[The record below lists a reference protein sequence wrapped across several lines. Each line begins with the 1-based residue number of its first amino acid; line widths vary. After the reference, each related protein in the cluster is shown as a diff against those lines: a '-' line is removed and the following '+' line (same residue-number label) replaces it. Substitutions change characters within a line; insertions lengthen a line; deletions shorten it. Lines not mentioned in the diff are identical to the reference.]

1 MNSKNPNS
9 IGLYKAFE
17 DLHRGS
23 HELIKSRLGVY
34 LPFVEVIK
42 SIYPPAP
49 SSSTATPA
57 IEALDLGCG
66 RGEWLELLKEN
77 GVSAEGI
84 DLDDDMLSACRVQG
98 LKVATGDAVAYL
110 QTLPNNSRS
119 VISGFHIAE
128 HLSLEDLK
136 IVVEESLRVLKP
148 AGLLIL
154 EVPNTENLVVG
165 TSSFYLDPTH
175 QRPLPSQLLTFLTDY
190 FGFARSKL
198 LRLQEPAPLRDELT
212 PVSLFN
218 VLSAVSPDYAVIAQ
232 KQAEANTLAS
242 FDVLFNQTYG
252 LSLDVLAI
260 RYQSHI
266 DDLGKRLENLEQQ
279 VQLLNARM
287 NKIRHL
293 FSPLRWLKNLFS
305 KDAK

>member
-1 MNSKNPNS
+1 M
-9 IGLYKAFE
+9 
-17 DLHRGS
+17 
-23 HELIKSRLGVY
+23 
-34 LPFVEVIK
+34 
-42 SIYPPAP
+42 
-49 SSSTATPA
+49 
-57 IEALDLGCG
+57 GCG

-232 KQAEANTLAS
+232 KQGDAIVLAR

-266 DDLGKRLENLEQQ
+266 DDLGKQLQNLEQQ

-293 FSPLRWLKNLFS
+293 FAPLRWLKNLFS

>member
-198 LRLQEPAPLRDELT
+198 LRLQEPAPLRNELT

-232 KQAEANTLAS
+232 KQGDAIVLAR
-242 FDVLFNQTYG
+242 FDVLFNQDYG
-252 LSLDVLAI
+252 LSLAILAS
-260 RYQSHI
+260 RYQAHLN
-266 DDLGKRLENLEQQ
+266 DVERQ
-279 VQLLNARM
+279 VQFLTARID
-287 NKIRHL
+287 KIWRL
-293 FSPLRWLKNLFS
+293 FAPLRWVKSLFS
-305 KDAK
+305 KDSK

>member
-1 MNSKNPNS
+1 MNSKNPHS

-23 HELIKSRLGVY
+23 RELIKSRLGVY
-34 LPFVEVIK
+34 LPFIEVVK

-49 SSSTATPA
+49 SSSTANEG

-66 RGEWLELLKEN
+66 RGEWLELLKER
-77 GVSAEGI
+77 GVNAEGI
-84 DLDDDMLSACRVQG
+84 DLDDDMLSACRAQG
-98 LKVATGDAVAYL
+98 LKFATGDAVAYL
-110 QTLPNNSRS
+110 QSLPNNSRS

-128 HLSLEDLK
+128 HLSLDDLK
-136 IVVEESLRVLKP
+136 ILVEESLRVLKP

-154 EVPNTENLVVG
+154 EAPNTENLVVG

-198 LRLQEPAPLRDELT
+198 LRLQEPALLRDELT

-232 KQAEANTLAS
+232 KQGDANVLAS
-242 FDVLFNQTYG
+242 FDTLFNQDYG
-252 LSLDVLAI
+252 LSLAILAS
-260 RYQSHI
+260 RYQAHLN
-266 DDLGKRLENLEQQ
+266 DVERQ
-279 VQLLNARM
+279 VQFLTARID
-287 NKIRHL
+287 KIWRL
-293 FSPLRWLKNLFS
+293 FAPLRWVKNLFS
-305 KDAK
+305 KDSK

>member
-165 TSSFYLDPTH
+165 TSSFYFDPTH

-232 KQAEANTLAS
+232 KQGDAIVLAR

-266 DDLGKRLENLEQQ
+266 DDLGKQLQNLEQQ

-293 FSPLRWLKNLFS
+293 FAPLRWLKNLFS

>member
-128 HLSLEDLK
+128 HLSLDDLK

-266 DDLGKRLENLEQQ
+266 DDLGKQLQNLEQQ

-293 FSPLRWLKNLFS
+293 FAPLRWLKNLFS

>member
-49 SSSTATPA
+49 SNSTANEA
-57 IEALDLGCG
+57 IEAIDLGCG
-66 RGEWLELLKEN
+66 RGEWLELLKEQR
-77 GVSAEGI
+77 VSAEGI
-84 DLDDDMLSACRVQG
+84 DLDDDMLSACRAQG

-110 QTLPNNSRS
+110 QSLPNNSRS

-128 HLSLEDLK
+128 HLSLDDLK
-136 IVVEESLRVLKP
+136 ILVEESLRVLKP

-154 EVPNTENLVVG
+154 EAPNTENLVVG

-198 LRLQEPAPLRDELT
+198 LRLQEPALLRDELT

-232 KQAEANTLAS
+232 KQGDANVLAR
-242 FDVLFNQTYG
+242 FDTLFNQDYG
-252 LSLDVLAI
+252 LSLAILAS
-260 RYQSHI
+260 RYQAHLN
-266 DDLGKRLENLEQQ
+266 DVERQ
-279 VQLLNARM
+279 VQFLTARID
-287 NKIRHL
+287 KIWRL
-293 FSPLRWLKNLFS
+293 FAPLRWVKSLFS
-305 KDAK
+305 KDSK

>member
-23 HELIKSRLGVY
+23 RELIKSRLGVY

-293 FSPLRWLKNLFS
+293 FAPLRWLKNLFS

>member
-23 HELIKSRLGVY
+23 RELIQSRLGVY

-42 SIYPPAP
+42 SIYPSSAA
-49 SSSTATPA
+49 SSTATQA
-57 IEALDLGCG
+57 LEALDLGCG
-66 RGEWLELLKEN
+66 RGEWLELLKKH
-77 GVSAEGI
+77 GVNAEGI
-84 DLDDDMLSACRVQG
+84 DLDDDMLSACRARG
-98 LKVATGDAVAYL
+98 LKITTGDAVAYL
-110 QTLPNNSRS
+110 KSLPNESRYL
-119 VISGFHIAE
+119 ISGFHIAE
-128 HLSLEDLK
+128 HLSLDDLK
-136 IVVEESLRVLKP
+136 ILIEESLRVLRP

-154 EVPNTENLVVG
+154 EAPNTENLVVG

-198 LRLQEPAPLRDELT
+198 LRLQEPVQLRDELT

-232 KQAEANTLAS
+232 KQAETNVLAR
-242 FDVLFNQTYG
+242 FDDLFKQDYG
-252 LSLDVLAI
+252 LSLAILAS
-260 RYQSHI
+260 RYQAHLN
-266 DDLGKRLENLEQQ
+266 DVERQ
-279 VQLLNARM
+279 VQFLTRRM
-287 NKIRHL
+287 DKIWQL
-293 FSPLRWLKNLFS
+293 FAPLRWVKNLFS

>member
-34 LPFVEVIK
+34 LPFIEVVK
-42 SIYPPAP
+42 SIYPPAAF
-49 SSSTATPA
+49 SSTANEA

-66 RGEWLELLKEN
+66 RGEWLELLKEQR
-77 GVSAEGI
+77 VSAEGI
-84 DLDDDMLSACRVQG
+84 DLDDDMLSACRAQG

-110 QTLPNNSRS
+110 QSLPNNSRS

-128 HLSLEDLK
+128 HLSLDDLK
-136 IVVEESLRVLKP
+136 ILVEESLRVLKP

-154 EVPNTENLVVG
+154 EAPNTENLVVG

-198 LRLQEPAPLRDELT
+198 LRLQEPTLLRDELT

-232 KQAEANTLAS
+232 KQGDANVLAR
-242 FDVLFNQTYG
+242 FDTLFNQDYG
-252 LSLDVLAI
+252 LSLAILAS
-260 RYQSHI
+260 RYQAHLN
-266 DDLGKRLENLEQQ
+266 DVERQ
-279 VQLLNARM
+279 VQFLTARID
-287 NKIRHL
+287 KIWRL
-293 FSPLRWLKNLFS
+293 FAPLRWVKSLFS
-305 KDAK
+305 KDSK

>member
-49 SSSTATPA
+49 SNSTANEA
-57 IEALDLGCG
+57 IEAIDLGCG
-66 RGEWLELLKEN
+66 RGEWLELLKEQR
-77 GVSAEGI
+77 VSAEGI
-84 DLDDDMLSACRVQG
+84 DLDDDMLSACRAQG

-110 QTLPNNSRS
+110 QSLPNNSRS
-119 VISGFHIAE
+119 LISGFHIAE
-128 HLSLEDLK
+128 HLSLDDLK
-136 IVVEESLRVLKP
+136 ILVEESLRVLKP

-154 EVPNTENLVVG
+154 EAPNTENLVVG

-198 LRLQEPAPLRDELT
+198 LRLQEPALLRDELT

-232 KQAEANTLAS
+232 KQGDANVLAR
-242 FDVLFNQTYG
+242 FDTLFNQDYG
-252 LSLDVLAI
+252 LSLAILAS
-260 RYQSHI
+260 RYQAHLN
-266 DDLGKRLENLEQQ
+266 DVERQ
-279 VQLLNARM
+279 VQFLTARID
-287 NKIRHL
+287 KIWRL
-293 FSPLRWLKNLFS
+293 FAPLRWVKSLFS
-305 KDAK
+305 KDSK

>member
-23 HELIKSRLGVY
+23 RELIKSRLGVY
-34 LPFVEVIK
+34 LPFIEVIK
-42 SIYPPAP
+42 SIYPPAA
-49 SSSTATPA
+49 SSSTAIEA

-66 RGEWLELLKEN
+66 RGEWLELLKEQR
-77 GVSAEGI
+77 VSAEGI
-84 DLDDDMLSACRVQG
+84 DLNDDMLSACRAQG

-110 QTLPNNSRS
+110 QSLPNNSRS
-119 VISGFHIAE
+119 LISGFHIAE
-128 HLSLEDLK
+128 HLSLDDLK
-136 IVVEESLRVLKP
+136 KLVEESLRVLKP

-154 EVPNTENLVVG
+154 EAPNTENLVVG

-198 LRLQEPAPLRDELT
+198 LRLQEPALLRDELT

-232 KQAEANTLAS
+232 KQGDANVLAR
-242 FDVLFNQTYG
+242 FDNLFNQDYG
-252 LSLDVLAI
+252 LSLAILAS
-260 RYQSHI
+260 RYQAHLN
-266 DDLGKRLENLEQQ
+266 DVERQ
-279 VQLLNARM
+279 VQFLTARID
-287 NKIRHL
+287 KIWRL
-293 FSPLRWLKNLFS
+293 FAPLRWVKSLFS
-305 KDAK
+305 KDSK

>member
-23 HELIKSRLGVY
+23 HKLIKSRLGVY

-42 SIYPPAP
+42 SIYPSAP
-49 SSSTATPA
+49 SSSTANET
-57 IEALDLGCG
+57 IEAIDLGCG
-66 RGEWLELLKEN
+66 RGEWLELLKEQ

-84 DLDDDMLSACRVQG
+84 DLDDDMLSACRAQG

-110 QTLPNNSRS
+110 QSLPNNSRS

-128 HLSLEDLK
+128 HLSLDDLK
-136 IVVEESLRVLKP
+136 ILVEESLRVLKP

-154 EVPNTENLVVG
+154 EAPNTENLVVG

-198 LRLQEPAPLRDELT
+198 LRLQEPALLRDELT

-232 KQAEANTLAS
+232 KQGDAIVLAR
-242 FDVLFNQTYG
+242 FDTLFNQDYG
-252 LSLDVLAI
+252 LSLAILAS
-260 RYQSHI
+260 RYQAHLN
-266 DDLGKRLENLEQQ
+266 DVERQ
-279 VQLLNARM
+279 VQFLTARID
-287 NKIRHL
+287 KIWRL
-293 FSPLRWLKNLFS
+293 FAPLRWVKNLFS
-305 KDAK
+305 KDSK

>member
-110 QTLPNNSRS
+110 QSLPNNSRS
-119 VISGFHIAE
+119 LISGFHIAE
-128 HLSLEDLK
+128 HLSLDDLK

-266 DDLGKRLENLEQQ
+266 DDLGKQLQNLEQQ

-293 FSPLRWLKNLFS
+293 FAPLRWLKNLFS

>member
-232 KQAEANTLAS
+232 KQGDAIVLAR

-266 DDLGKRLENLEQQ
+266 DDLGKQLQILEQQ

-293 FSPLRWLKNLFS
+293 FAPLRWLKNLFS

>member
-1 MNSKNPNS
+1 MNSKNLNS

-23 HELIKSRLGVY
+23 RELIKSRLGVY
-34 LPFVEVIK
+34 LPFVEVVK
-42 SIYPPAP
+42 SIYPSAA
-49 SSSTATPA
+49 SSSTDNEA
-57 IEALDLGCG
+57 IEAIDLGCG
-66 RGEWLELLKEN
+66 RGEWLELLKEQR
-77 GVSAEGI
+77 VSAEGI
-84 DLDDDMLSACRVQG
+84 DLDDDMLSSCRAQG

-110 QTLPNNSRS
+110 QSLPNNSRS

-128 HLSLEDLK
+128 HLSLDDLK
-136 IVVEESLRVLKP
+136 ILVEESLRVLKP

-154 EVPNTENLVVG
+154 EAPNTENLVVG

-198 LRLQEPAPLRDELT
+198 LRLQEPALLRDEST

-232 KQAEANTLAS
+232 KQAEPNVLAR
-242 FDVLFNQTYG
+242 FDTLFNQDYG

-260 RYQSHI
+260 RYQLHI
-266 DDLGKRLENLEQQ
+266 DNLGKRLADLEQH
-279 VQLLNARM
+279 VQHLNARM
-287 NKIRHL
+287 NKIWRL
-293 FSPLRWLKNLFS
+293 FAPLRWVKNLFNKDS
-305 KDAK
+305 K

>member
-23 HELIKSRLGVY
+23 RELIKSRLGVY
-34 LPFVEVIK
+34 LPFIEVVK
-42 SIYPPAP
+42 SIYPPAA
-49 SSSTATPA
+49 SSSTTNEA
-57 IEALDLGCG
+57 IEAIDLGCG
-66 RGEWLELLKEN
+66 RGEWLELLKEQ
-77 GVSAEGI
+77 GVNAEGI
-84 DLDDDMLSACRVQG
+84 DLDDDMLSACRAQG

-110 QTLPNNSRS
+110 QSLPNNSRS
-119 VISGFHIAE
+119 MISGFHIAE
-128 HLSLEDLK
+128 HLSLDDLK
-136 IVVEESLRVLKP
+136 ILVEESLRVLKP

-154 EVPNTENLVVG
+154 EAPNTENLVVG

-198 LRLQEPAPLRDELT
+198 LRLQEPALLRDELT

-232 KQAEANTLAS
+232 KQGDANVLAR
-242 FDVLFNQTYG
+242 FDTLFNQDYG
-252 LSLDVLAI
+252 LSLAILAS
-260 RYQSHI
+260 RYQAHLN
-266 DDLGKRLENLEQQ
+266 DVERQ
-279 VQLLNARM
+279 VQFLTARID
-287 NKIRHL
+287 KIWRL
-293 FSPLRWLKNLFS
+293 FAPLRWVKSLFS
-305 KDAK
+305 KDSK

>member
-23 HELIKSRLGVY
+23 RELIKSRLGVY

-232 KQAEANTLAS
+232 KQGDAIVLAR

-266 DDLGKRLENLEQQ
+266 DDLGKQLQNLEQQ

-293 FSPLRWLKNLFS
+293 FAPLRWLKNLFS